1 MTIPDSA
8 APSSRQDQ
16 RLPACLSAAGVLGK
30 MARAEQ
36 KIEEVRA
43 DIQRGVRHRPA
54 DPAPLAT
61 EIARIEKRVKHLPG
75 KGFVVTA
82 AGTTIALIAAIV
94 LFADK
99 LRALVGG

>member
-1 MTIPDSA
+1 MIPDSA
-8 APSSRQDQ
+8 DPSSRQDK
-16 RLPACLSAAGVLGK
+16 RSPASLSPAGVLGR

-36 KIEEVRA
+36 KIAEVRA
-43 DIQRGVRHRPA
+43 EIQRGVRQRPV

-61 EIARIEKRVKHLPG
+61 EITRLDERVKHLPG

-82 AGTTIALIAAIV
+82 TSTTIALIAAIV